1 MITFVNKY
9 KKTLIILVLILFFC
23 LAPFP
28 SNTSNFHLTSKL
40 GLDKWFHFLMYYS
53 LFVIWAQENKRLS
66 ERVLLFIILSVT
78 LGALVEVLQGIGPF
92 GRSGSWRIF
101 LRIYLG
107 SCLVILFQTKENNI
121 FHLQATPCTK
131 SSIILTSAALL
142 LP

>member
-23 LAPFP
+23 LVPFP
-28 SNTSNFHLTSKL
+28 SNGSNFHLTSKL

-53 LFVIWAQENKRLS
+53 LFVIWAKENKRLS

-92 GRSGSWRIF
+92 GRSAELADFFADLSG
-101 LRIYLG
+101 
-107 SCLVILFQTKENNI
+107 ILFGYFVSNQRK
-121 FHLQATPCTK
+121 
-131 SSIILTSAALL
+131 
-142 LP
+142 